1 MMQPL
6 SIVQY
11 AKSGFWFYRA
21 YYLSLATLGK
31 IVILPLAQPHCLRS
45 KGLEVATLNPTRLF
59 LSPSID
65 S

>member
-31 IVILPLAQPHCLRS
+31 IVILPACS
-45 KGLEVATLNPTRLF
+45 ATLP
-59 LSPSID
+59 PI
-65 S
+65 